1 MPTFPI
7 AALLSCLALGAEPPP
22 AAGPAAGPAPED
34 GGPALAAAAPAA
46 PAAVPAATAAQPEAD
61 AAADQAA
68 ADAPDE
74 QEIEA
79 EVQAQS
85 KELEDLR
92 TAEEQT
98 RPLDAAAGEE
108 RAARAAAVLG
118 LESPLRHRL
127 EEALSRDPGSAAQV
141 AGRIP
146 GLPELDHDLRRLQAE
161 YDIPIEVNDAV
172 VAYVRFF
179 QNPKVRPHFVKWL
192 SRAPRYLTRFR
203 EILREEGLPE
213 DTVFLSM
220 IESGFANLAQS
231 RARAVGPWQFIAGT
245 GKRMGLQVDFWVDER
260 RDPEKA
266 ARAAARYLAELHEQF
281 GDWRLAWAGYNAGAG
296 KIARALHRGQQ
307 DFWTMAR
314 GRVLRRET
322 KGYVPKLMAA
332 AIVTKHAEAFGFGK
346 DELEPEAWT
355 PYELVSVPRATLLSR
370 VAEAAEV
377 PEKTLLDLNPEL
389 RRTCTPPRP
398 YSLKLPVGRG
408 EAFARNWERV
418 SEEAGKLAF
427 AQHRVQRGEALAD
440 VARSYGVSLST
451 VQRMNGLVPGR
462 RVRAGTELVIPLSG
476 LAPREARVAIAEPE
490 QPARPRRARPQP
502 APAPPPAAT
511 AGLWRGTVKVASG
524 DSLWAIAQRLGVAL
538 EELCRWNGIRNPRR
552 HKLFPGDELVIYSP
566 SAPASAGPPG

>member
-1 MPTFPI
+1 MTNLPI
-7 AALLSCLALGAEPPP
+7 AALVSCLALAGAGSEAPSPPPVGDAPVARAEPSP
-22 AAGPAAGPAPED
+22 
-34 GGPALAAAAPAA
+34 
-46 PAAVPAATAAQPEAD
+46 
-61 AAADQAA
+61 AAADPAGSSGDDA
-68 ADAPDE
+68 ADE
-74 QEIEA
+74 EEIEA

-85 KELEDLR
+85 QELEELR
-92 TAEEQT
+92 AAEEQS
-98 RPLDAAAGEE
+98 RPLDAAGAEE
-108 RAARAAAVLG
+108 RAAQGCARLG
-118 LESPLRHRL
+118 LESPLRRRL
-127 EEALSRDPGSAAQV
+127 EEALSRDLGTAAEV

-192 SRAPRYLTRFR
+192 SRAPRYLDRFR
-203 EILREEGLPE
+203 QILREEGLPE

-245 GKRMGLQVDFWVDER
+245 GKRMGLRMDFWVDER

-266 ARAAARYLAELHEQF
+266 ARAAARYLKELHDQF

-296 KIARALHRGQQ
+296 KIARAQRRGQE

-314 GRVLRRET
+314 GRVIRRET

-332 AIVTKHAEAFGFGK
+332 AIVTKHPEAFGFGR
-346 DELEPEAWT
+346 DELEPESWMH
-355 PYELVSVPRATLLSR
+355 YETVAVPRATLLSH
-370 VAEAAEV
+370 VAEAAGV
-377 PEKTLLDLNPEL
+377 PEKTLLELNPEL

-398 YSLKLPVGRG
+398 YSLKVPLGTAEV
-408 EAFARNWERV
+408 FAASWPRV
-418 SEEAGKLAF
+418 AEEAGRLAF
-427 AQHRVQRGEALAD
+427 ANHRVQKGEALAGI
-440 VARSYGVSLST
+440 AQEYGVSVAA

-462 RVRAGTELVIPLSG
+462 RLRPGAEMVIPLSP
-476 LAPREARVAIAEPE
+476 LARRQVAAAGPEKPPRPE
-490 QPARPRRARPQP
+490 RRARPP
-502 APAPPPAAT
+502 SAELASVAEGAPDVS
-511 AGLWRGTVKVASG
+511 GLTRGTVKVESG

-552 HKLFPGDELVIYSP
+552 HKIFPGDELVVYSRLP
-566 SAPASAGPPG
+566 QAGPPG